1 MYMLQANGTKNGA
14 FTVHLA
20 SHKIRKTDKD
30 YTVRL
35 TVHLL
40 PPNEMSRNESELL
53 HYFCFFAFFATVS
66 LKQFIYL
73 LFRV

>member
-40 PPNEMSRNESELL
+40 PPNEMSRNEKAEAELIY
-53 HYFCFFAFFATVS
+53 YFCFFACE
-66 LKQFIYL
+66 L
-73 LFRV
+73 LRTASRPFP